1 MTCNLTRRDA
11 LKIGGMAAL
20 AAMFHGFSSGKDMP
34 LAEAKD
40 AFDHI
45 LVGSPDLDRAIEWF
59 ETKTGVRPAVGG
71 RHPGR
76 GTRNALVSLGKSH
89 YLELLAPDPEQPNVD
104 TPRLRAF
111 RSLSTP
117 APYTWAA
124 RTHDMEATRAAA
136 QQAGFKF
143 EGPTPGSR
151 KRPDGRTLEWSSL
164 ALADDLDGL
173 LPFFI
178 QWGPNTLHPS
188 EDSPQGCTLRSLQL
202 IAPDPERL
210 GRALR
215 ALNIKADIKKGQQA
229 RLAVTLSTRRG
240 EVQL

>member
-1 MTCNLTRRDA
+1 MTWTLTRRDA
-11 LKIGGMAAL
+11 LKVAAGT
-20 AAMFHGFSSGKDMP
+20 ACAGFFQGVTSGKDMP
-34 LAEAKD
+34 LTDAKD

-45 LVGSPDLDRAIEWF
+45 LVGSPNLEAAIDWF
-59 ETKTGVRPAVGG
+59 EKKTGVRPAVGG
-71 RHPGR
+71 RHRGR
-76 GTRNALVSLGKSH
+76 GTRNALVSLGKPH

-104 TPRLRAF
+104 TSRLKVF

-124 RTHDMEATRAAA
+124 VTHDIEATRAAA
-136 QQAGFKF
+136 RKAGLKF

-151 KRPDGRTLEWSSL
+151 KRPEGQTLEWSSL

-202 IAPDPERL
+202 IAPHPEKVEM
-210 GRALR
+210 ALR
-215 ALNIKADIKKGQQA
+215 AFNIKADIKKGQQA
-229 RLAVTLSTRRG
+229 RLAVTLSTLRG